1 MFLCGNHQKFWT
13 FSILQLWNKFSE
25 KRKHFPKKLSTVFQL
40 KLQRLKTQHCHIKLP
55 RQMSRQLEEE
65 VQSVS
70 INKDDILPVTILFFW
85 KFCFSLRTSHEELI
99 WRTNYLK
106 MSIFILF
113 VGAGVLF
120 KGAFFL
126 WVYLSFFTF

>member
-1 MFLCGNHQKFWT
+1 MGITRNFERFRYFN
-13 FSILQLWNKFSE
+13 WNKFSE

-70 INKDDILPVTILFFW
+70 INKDEVLPVTILFFW
-85 KFCFSLRTSHEELI
+85 KFCFSLRTSHEELT

>member
-13 FSILQLWNKFSE
+13 FSILQLWKKFSE
-25 KRKHFPKKLSTVFQL
+25 KRKHFPKKLSTVLQL
-40 KLQRLKTQHCHIKLP
+40 KLQRLKTQHCRIKLP

-70 INKDDILPVTILFFW
+70 INKDEVLPVTILFFW
-85 KFCFSLRTSHEELI
+85 KFCFSLRTSHEELT

>member
-1 MFLCGNHQKFWT
+1 
-13 FSILQLWNKFSE
+13 
-25 KRKHFPKKLSTVFQL
+25 
-40 KLQRLKTQHCHIKLP
+40 
-55 RQMSRQLEEE
+55 MSRQLEEE

-70 INKDDILPVTILFFW
+70 INKDEVLPVTILFFW
-85 KFCFSLRTSHEELI
+85 KFCFSLRTSHEELT

>member
-13 FSILQLWNKFSE
+13 FSILQLRNKFSE

>member
-1 MFLCGNHQKFWT
+1 MGITRNFERFRYFN
-13 FSILQLWNKFSE
+13 WNKFSE

-70 INKDDILPVTILFFW
+70 INKDDVLPVTILFFW
-85 KFCFSLRTSHEELI
+85 KFCFSLRTSHEELT